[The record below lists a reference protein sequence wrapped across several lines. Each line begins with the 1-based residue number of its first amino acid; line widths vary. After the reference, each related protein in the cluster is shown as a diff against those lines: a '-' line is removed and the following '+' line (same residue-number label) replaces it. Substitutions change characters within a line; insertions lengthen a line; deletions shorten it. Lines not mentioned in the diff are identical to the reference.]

1 MPPRLGTVNERD
13 FSGPAPTKPHAVTP
27 YPAATSVLGRSRAA
41 ELAPRDPVAAL
52 RIARDV
58 HHAWYRIQSL
68 AFVVDHIDAR
78 YLAPVLE
85 EASRTADNCHD
96 AYGTAA
102 VVAWPIA
109 AAWRRGQRRYA
120 ERKRCLERA
129 AAIELPNSQAMRWRS
144 CGRPAMPPTPSWP
157 SRSGVAFASCA
168 IPAGRAPLP
177 PCRRDSRAIQSGRL
191 RLDHP

>member
-27 YPAATSVLGRSRAA
+27 SPAATSVLGRSRAA

-52 RIARDV
+52 RIARDI
-58 HHAWYRIQSL
+58 HDAWYRIQSL

-78 YLAPVLE
+78 HLAPVLE
-85 EASRTADNCHD
+85 EASRTAENCHD

-109 AAWRRGQRRYA
+109 ATPSASAASNVQRRSNCPT
-120 ERKRCLERA
+120 RR
-129 AAIELPNSQAMRWRS
+129 PMRWRS
-144 CGRPAMPPTPSWP
+144 CGRPAIPPTPSWP